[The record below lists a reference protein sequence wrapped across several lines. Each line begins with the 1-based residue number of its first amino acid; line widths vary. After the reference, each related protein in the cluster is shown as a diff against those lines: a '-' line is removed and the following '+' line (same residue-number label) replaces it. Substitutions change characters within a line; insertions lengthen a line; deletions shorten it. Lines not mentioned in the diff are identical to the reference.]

1 MFTPEVAIYNFCQT
15 PLKIVL
21 EGHRCEGWLIESRN
35 FTVSIELEFLGLF
48 SVYICWSQ
56 SLSVFSHNISTMVL
70 DLTILIPPIALKLV
84 LSKLIALRLAISK
97 SAVTSPW
104 IYHILPTSNICL
116 IKSKSKCYL
125 VRIIFHPKLQ
135 RYKNNQSIS

>member
-48 SVYICWSQ
+48 SVYLCWS
-56 SLSVFSHNISTMVL
+56 
-70 DLTILIPPIALKLV
+70 
-84 LSKLIALRLAISK
+84 
-97 SAVTSPW
+97 
-104 IYHILPTSNICL
+104 
-116 IKSKSKCYL
+116 
-125 VRIIFHPKLQ
+125 
-135 RYKNNQSIS
+135 